1 MYSLRGVAEFG
12 GGRTQN
18 RKTNKEYDFRLSEK
32 QRALL
37 RRKPA
42 HETGFRT
49 DRLDRLDDDGT
60 GYSRTRRQGHLRQR
74 HGARAE
80 TEARR
85 QTRNPQRV
93 HRHPGSHPGRGGV
106 LRLERAQGAQEAA
119 GRIQRRE

>member
-49 DRLDRLDDDGT
+49 DRLDRLDGLPV
-60 GYSRTRRQGHLRQR
+60 HLACGVNDKYIEIDQWLA
-74 HGARAE
+74 GQLSP
-80 TEARR
+80 TP
-85 QTRNPQRV
+85 QTMWAI
-93 HRHPGSHPGRGGV
+93 GS
-106 LRLERAQGAQEAA
+106 
-119 GRIQRRE
+119 